1 MKQEKRKEQKYSKKW
16 KGKDKQKV
24 RKKHKE

>member
-1 MKQEKRKEQKYSKKW
+1 MKQEKREEQKNSKKW